1 MKGDYEGAA
10 AQYQRAF
17 ESYEKVIGANHAVT
31 KVNGLLLARMRF
43 NQKLAL
49 MEKARGA
56 KRYNLACYE
65 CLEGNL
71 EEAKRLIA
79 KHLSLHPE
87 FKEQAVADADFTA
100 IRAFIEAL

>member
-1 MKGDYEGAA
+1 MDTLSSVENLGDLLYKSNRRGEAL
-10 AQYQRAF
+10 
-17 ESYEKVIGANHAVT
+17 
-31 KVNGLLLARMRF
+31 GLLRARAAVSE
-43 NQKLAL
+43 NAEDGL
-49 MEKARGA
+49 
-56 KRYNLACYE
+56 RYAMACLD

-100 IRAFIEAL
+100 IRDFIEAL